1 MPATFTIGRPA
12 AGEHIEYY
20 GKYIV
25 QVQGDD
31 ALSALASQI
40 GDTMR
45 ILRPLDEKQ
54 ALHRYAPGKWSVK
67 ETVGH
72 LSDVERVFSYRA
84 LRFGRGDT
92 TPLPGMDENA
102 YAPAGRFDERPWSDL
117 LDEYAAIR
125 AATVALFRG
134 FDAER
139 LTRRGIASDNPFSV
153 RAFAWILA
161 GHELHHRKILIER
174 YGIAG

>member
-12 AGEHIEYY
+12 ADEHIEYY
-20 GKYIV
+20 GKYIA

-31 ALSALASQI
+31 ALSALSSQI

-45 ILRPLDEKQ
+45 LLRPLDETK

-67 ETVGH
+67 ETIGH

-92 TPLPGMDENA
+92 TPLPGIDENA
-102 YAPAGRFDERPWSDL
+102 YAPEGRFDARPLSEL
-117 LDEYAAIR
+117 LDELAAVR
-125 AATVALFRG
+125 GATLALFRG
-134 FDAER
+134 FDAET
-139 LTRRGIASDNPFSV
+139 LMRRGIASDNSFSV

-161 GHELHHRKILIER
+161 GHEMHHRRILVER
-174 YGIAG
+174 YGITA